1 MENNTSKPVIETD
14 EVSDPEGDELV
25 AFLLKWGRRYGYSIS
40 LPNDTE
46 KTIDFV
52 QINAITKVIYFD
64 EFKITEPLTDAG

>member
-1 MENNTSKPVIETD
+1 MKNNTSKLVIETD

-25 AFLLKWGRRYGYSIS
+25 SFLLKWGRKYGYSIS

-46 KTIDFV
+46 KPIDFV